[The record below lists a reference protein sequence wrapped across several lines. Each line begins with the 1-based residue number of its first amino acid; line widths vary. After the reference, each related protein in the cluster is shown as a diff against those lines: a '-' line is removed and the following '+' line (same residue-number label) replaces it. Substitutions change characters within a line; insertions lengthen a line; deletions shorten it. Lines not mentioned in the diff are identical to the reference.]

1 MWRLDGIWHRVA
13 TWHRNGIEMMINLI
27 SFSTWTSFT
36 HFPTH
41 WISSKIDRLKII
53 SFCHNSYAPY
63 WIRKIPYWIRL
74 IQGSQLTY
82 HNWSHSLRFVEF
94 EIHFLAMILCP
105 EVRIT
110 PIAVELP
117 NNVYQSIVK
126 PQLLS
131 SETISNFQIN
141 AC

>member
-41 WISSKIDRLKII
+41 WIYSKIDRLEII

-63 WIRKIPYWIRL
+63 SGPEF
-74 IQGSQLTY
+74 QGSQLTY

-94 EIHFLAMILCP
+94 EIHFLALFLCP

-110 PIAVELP
+110 PIAIELP

-126 PQLLS
+126 PQLFS

-141 AC
+141 ACESKL